1 MAQRILL
8 TQIIIEKFKKQDH
21 CLEYLQG
28 KKTSL
33 FLDDLFLP
41 AKNDVYP
48 VSKCDEIIIS
58 KLQDSDN
65 WEGEN
70 NLILQIPAAS
80 LHR

>member
-1 MAQRILL
+1 M
-8 TQIIIEKFKKQDH
+8 
-21 CLEYLQG
+21 
-28 KKTSL
+28 
-33 FLDDLFLP
+33 P

-48 VSKCDEIIIS
+48 ASKFDEIIIS